1 MYQNEL
7 THYGV
12 KGMKWGVRRVKDEI
26 NANDRTIKRGTEI
39 QNITK
44 NKYDQSKS
52 KRLYVSYTKHD
63 KDEYVDLMGNIMYNG
78 KGYKNTFVAKKD
90 IKVASDRA
98 VVDAFIKIAKDNPDK
113 VAKEIA
119 NAYNENHI
127 IMRKSEVILKKKI
140 SSLNDPD
147 SIKTRKLAE
156 EYVSNAVLNT
166 KKNTTVENF
175 YSNLVKSGYDAIS
188 DINDRNGGMQD
199 PLIILNL
206 DSINQKGSVKL
217 TKKDLELYS
226 DYTLSKE
233 HRRRRKQITD
243 IQR

>member
-1 MYQNEL
+1 
-7 THYGV
+7 
-12 KGMKWGVRRVKDEI
+12 
-26 NANDRTIKRGTEI
+26 
-39 QNITK
+39 
-44 NKYDQSKS
+44 
-52 KRLYVSYTKHD
+52 
-63 KDEYVDLMGNIMYNG
+63 
-78 KGYKNTFVAKKD
+78 
-90 IKVASDRA
+90 
-98 VVDAFIKIAKDNPDK
+98 
-113 VAKEIA
+113 
-119 NAYNENHI
+119 
-127 IMRKSEVILKKKI
+127 MRKSEVILKKKI